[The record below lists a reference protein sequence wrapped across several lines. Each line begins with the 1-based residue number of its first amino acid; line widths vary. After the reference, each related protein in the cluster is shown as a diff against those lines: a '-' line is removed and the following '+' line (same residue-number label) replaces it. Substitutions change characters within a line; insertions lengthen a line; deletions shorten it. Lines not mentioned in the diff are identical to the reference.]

1 MNREYHK
8 WWSERLQRD
17 MELLV
22 FGHAGAKVL
31 VFPTRFGRFYEYE
44 KLGIVDVLKEKIA
57 QGWLQLY
64 CVDSVDAESLY
75 CRWAH
80 PSGRIQRHIDF
91 EEYILNEV
99 MPFMQSKNQNE
110 CVISHG
116 LSLGAFHAANIAFRY
131 PQFFKKLVA
140 FSGRYDLTLSVES
153 FNDLFDGYYND
164 DIYFHTPSHFLP
176 GLDCSWRLN
185 KLREMD
191 IVMVIGKEDP
201 FLQNNE
207 QLSGILAEKGV
218 NHQFL
223 KWDDRA
229 HSGYYWRRMAAL
241 YI

>member
-44 KLGIVDVLKEKIA
+44 KLGLVESLKHKIE

-64 CVDSVDAESLY
+64 CIDSIDAESFY
-75 CRWAH
+75 CEWAH
-80 PSGRIQRHIDF
+80 PSGRIQRHVDF
-91 EEYILNEV
+91 EEYILNDV
-99 MPFMQSKNQNE
+99 LPFMSSKNPHE

-140 FSGRYDLTLSVES
+140 FSGRYDLTLNVEH
-153 FNDLFDGYYND
+153 FNDLFDGFYNET
-164 DIYFHTPSHFLP
+164 IYFHTPSHFLP
-176 GLDCSWRLN
+176 NLECDSRLS

-191 IVMVIGKEDP
+191 ITLVIGKEDP
-201 FLQNNE
+201 FLHNNE
-207 QLSGILAEKGV
+207 QLSSILWQKGIH
-218 NHQFL
+218 HQLLF
-223 KWDDRA
+223 WDDRA

>member
-8 WWSERLQRD
+8 WWSDRLQRD

-31 VFPTRFGRFYEYE
+31 VFPSRFGRFYEYE
-44 KLGIVDVLKEKIA
+44 KLGIVESLKYKIE

-64 CVDSVDAESLY
+64 CIDSIDTESFY
-75 CRWAH
+75 CGWAH
-80 PSGRIQRHIDF
+80 PSGRIQRHIDY

-99 MPFMQSKNQNE
+99 LPFMQSRNPHE

-116 LSLGAFHAANIAFRY
+116 LSLGAFHAANLVFRY
-131 PQFFKKLVA
+131 PHFFKKLVA
-140 FSGRYDLTLSVES
+140 FSGRYDLTLNVEC
-153 FNDLFDGYYND
+153 FNDLFDGFYNEN
-164 DIYFHTPSHFLP
+164 IYFHTPSHFLP
-176 GLDCSWRLN
+176 NLECSWRLS

-191 IVMVIGKEDP
+191 ISFVIGKEDP

-207 QLSGILAEKGV
+207 QLSSILSQKGI
-218 NHQFL
+218 NHQL
-223 KWDDRA
+223 LVWDDRA